1 MPRMRVRDDADGQ
14 PLILCLQLDGD
25 LSCRI
30 VPRQCPN
37 DGRELCVSG
46 VRLLAWVFPILA
58 GQIVTLF
65 GGLGRAALIMCSV
78 YVIGLIVP
86 WFMPET
92 AGEPLPE

>member
-1 MPRMRVRDDADGQ
+1 MPLHFFEASPQTSFRPGH
-14 PLILCLQLDGD
+14 
-25 LSCRI
+25 
-30 VPRQCPN
+30 
-37 DGRELCVSG
+37 
-46 VRLLAWVFPILA
+46 A

-65 GGLGRAALIMCSV
+65 GGVARAALIMCSV